1 MSKRYCF
8 GSASVF
14 ILILFFAIPSQA
26 ADLTFYVGGINPG
39 SIEYRGE
46 QVSLDGSPVFG
57 FRIGTDFVPSFGIE
71 HTVAFSSDF
80 LFPENVEGVS
90 DSKGFLF
97 NSNLIF
103 SLPTGKVVPYF
114 TAGIGLVHQYGS
126 SDLPVGTDPAF
137 NYGGGVKVH
146 RIKGPLGLRFD
157 VRGYRVGFVTD
168 TLNML
173 EMSGGIIISTGR

>member
-1 MSKRYCF
+1 MSTRYCF
-8 GSASVF
+8 GCVSVF
-14 ILILFFAIPSQA
+14 ILILSFTVPSQA
-26 ADLTFYVGGINPG
+26 ADVTFYVGGINPG

-57 FRIGTDFVPSFGIE
+57 FRIGTDFVPFFGIE

-80 LFPENVEGVS
+80 LFPRNVEGVS

-97 NSNLIF
+97 NSNLLF
-103 SLPTGKVVPYF
+103 SLPTGKVVPYL

-137 NYGGGVKVH
+137 NYGGGVKVP

-168 TLNML
+168 TVNML
-173 EMSGGIIISTGR
+173 EVSGGIIISTGR